1 MQSEIHNIIIFCILV
16 TFLVIGLVAFLLIFI
31 ATTQK
36 KQFSFQLSL
45 DSLKESFESKLMSYQ
60 LQIEEN
66 VFNKISQ
73 EIHDNI
79 NQTLTLAKLELT
91 SVDSKEFGRNREKIY
106 SSIHFLTEAINEL
119 RSLSHVLNKEYIRS
133 IGLKYSIEKEIK
145 KIQEVREFEIIYEFK
160 GEPDFSD
167 PETEVVLFR
176 IFQEL
181 MQNVIKHA
189 DSRKVNI
196 NLNAQTENF
205 KMTVKDYGKG
215 FKVDEIQHSDG
226 FGLRSIVHRVHEMKG
241 VIDIKSCPDEGAI
254 ISLSIPQI

>member
-1 MQSEIHNIIIFCILV
+1 MQSEISNLILFCFIIAIIIFSIVIIFVFFIFYTQRKHFVFINNFENLKQEIESTIV
-16 TFLVIGLVAFLLIFI
+16 DTQFKAQERTF
-31 ATTQK
+31 
-36 KQFSFQLSL
+36 
-45 DSLKESFESKLMSYQ
+45 
-60 LQIEEN
+60 N
-66 VFNKISQ
+66 HISQ

-215 FKVDEIQHSDG
+215 FKADEIQHSDG